1 MATKIVNGLLMFT
14 ISLLAGIY
22 IFIATQ
28 LNADAETRPKY
39 VQQEHSLESYSR
51 SPHPPAAEKSNVN
64 TAVDDIINLIL
75 KQGFAGAIIVCLGIW
90 TFRTDKMNRAMQK
103 ENFDKLAKISQECSG
118 HMAGVSARLENLER
132 EVESMKQLEM
142 MKGRS

>member
-1 MATKIVNGLLMFT
+1 MQKVID
-14 ISLLAGIY
+14 SLLT
-22 IFIATQ
+22 IALGMLVGAFFLFVVQ
-28 LNADAETRPKY
+28 AKAESKY
-39 VQQEHSLESYSR
+39 VQQEHSLDSYSR

-132 EVESMKQLEM
+132 EVESMKQIEL
-142 MKGRS
+142 MKRS